1 MKNESSKSGA
11 SRADSRRDVKG
22 RWKPGHSGNPGGG
35 PKGPS
40 LTMVLRRLAH
50 EIIDWEGM
58 GKVERAEALAAVIW
72 SKALGGDRYFVSM
85 VLDRVDGPV
94 KTVVENAQSI
104 SGDDLKGKRI
114 IIEQTVVDAI
124 GANMNYPL
132 PLQVIA

>member
-1 MKNESSKSGA
+1 MKNESSGA
-11 SRADSRRDVKG
+11 GIDRKDSRRDVKG
-22 RWKPGHSGNPGGG
+22 RWKPGCSGNPGGG
-35 PKGPS
+35 PRGPS

-72 SKALGGDRYFVSM
+72 RKALAGDRYFVAM

-94 KTVVENAQSI
+94 KQVVENTQSI

-114 IIEQTVVDAI
+114 IIEQTVVDSN
-124 GANMNYPL
+124 GATVN
-132 PLQVIA
+132 